1 MTARPASF
9 AGRLPTNCS
18 PGRGAHGPFHPDD
31 HAALSGMRDFRL
43 GSDRRRGDRRLPH
56 GVRALCAQ
64 SQHHLA
70 DRLHHLQLDCGD
82 IHRQPLCAVDPRPR
96 QCRRAAALSRP
107 TPAILSGAGFRHH
120 GAGLLR
126 GDDGPDL
133 PVLARS
139 LDRALGLRHDVARAV
154 VDSLC
159 VDAGRFR
166 PCFAAIRG
174 RADQARHRPRAALRH
189 QTGRD
194 ADTARGRSGGR
205 RNRHPT
211 ERGHMSPTTQ
221 GTIVLIETLVVL
233 LSGAPVAFGLGA
245 IAISFLVIFQ
255 GTDALRVAA
264 ETFYAG
270 LNDFT
275 LVSIPMF
282 VMMGAAIG
290 SSPAGKDLYEALDRW
305 LYRVPGGLV
314 ISNIGACAIFA
325 ALTGSSPACCA
336 AIGKM
341 GIPEMR
347 RRGYPDD
354 VATGSICAGG
364 TLGILIPPSITFI
377 LYGIAT
383 ETSIGRLFL
392 AGVLPGLMLTGLFI
406 LWTLFIIWRRGFRAH
421 AADFRYTWK
430 EKFQSI
436 PKIAPFLLI
445 IFGVMYTLYRGVATP
460 SEAAGVGAALCILMA
475 ILIYRMWAPEK
486 CWLILRDTTPE
497 SVMILMIMAAAL
509 LFGYMPS
516 SLYLTQTLAQAIADM
531 HVNKWVLML
540 LINLF
545 LLVSG
550 FFIPP
555 AAIILMTSPILY
567 PIITTAGFDPV
578 WFGVVM
584 TINMEIGLIH
594 PPVGL
599 NIYIVSSIAPDV
611 PVTRVMWGTIPYV
624 ICMMLAIV
632 ILCVF
637 PEIATWLPD
646 RLMGPVH
653 R

>member
-1 MTARPASF
+1 
-9 AGRLPTNCS
+9 
-18 PGRGAHGPFHPDD
+18 
-31 HAALSGMRDFRL
+31 
-43 GSDRRRGDRRLPH
+43 
-56 GVRALCAQ
+56 
-64 SQHHLA
+64 
-70 DRLHHLQLDCGD
+70 
-82 IHRQPLCAVDPRPR
+82 
-96 QCRRAAALSRP
+96 
-107 TPAILSGAGFRHH
+107 
-120 GAGLLR
+120 
-126 GDDGPDL
+126 
-133 PVLARS
+133 
-139 LDRALGLRHDVARAV
+139 
-154 VDSLC
+154 
-159 VDAGRFR
+159 
-166 PCFAAIRG
+166 
-174 RADQARHRPRAALRH
+174 
-189 QTGRD
+189 
-194 ADTARGRSGGR
+194 
-205 RNRHPT
+205 
-211 ERGHMSPTTQ
+211 MSPTTQ
-221 GTIVLIETLVVL
+221 GTIVLITTLVVL

-245 IAISFLVIFQ
+245 IALSFLVIFQ
-255 GTDALRVAA
+255 GVDALHVAA
-264 ETFYAG
+264 ETFYTG
-270 LNDFT
+270 LSDFT

-290 SSPAGKDLYEALDRW
+290 SSPAG
-305 LYRVPGGLV
+305 
-314 ISNIGACAIFA
+314 
-325 ALTGSSPACCA
+325 CA

-392 AGVLPGLMLTGLFI
+392 AGVMPGLMLTGLFMI
-406 LWTLFIIWRRGFRAH
+406 WTLFIIWKRGFRSH
-421 AADFRYTWK
+421 AADFRYAWK
-430 EKFQSI
+430 EKFESI
-436 PKIAPFLLI
+436 PKIAPFILI
-445 IFGVMYTLYRGVATP
+445 IVGVMYTLYGGVATP

-475 ILIYRMWAPEK
+475 IIIYRMWAPDK
-486 CWLILRDTTPE
+486 WWLILRDTTRE
-497 SVMILMIMAAAL
+497 SVMILMIIAAAV
-509 LFGYMPS
+509 LFGYMLT

-545 LLVSG
+545 LLVAG

-578 WFGVVM
+578 WFGVIM

-599 NIYIVSSIAPDV
+599 NIYIVNSIAPDV

-632 ILCVF
+632 ILCIF

-646 RLMGPVH
+646 HLMGPV
-653 R
+653 RR

>member
-1 MTARPASF
+1 
-9 AGRLPTNCS
+9 
-18 PGRGAHGPFHPDD
+18 
-31 HAALSGMRDFRL
+31 
-43 GSDRRRGDRRLPH
+43 
-56 GVRALCAQ
+56 
-64 SQHHLA
+64 
-70 DRLHHLQLDCGD
+70 
-82 IHRQPLCAVDPRPR
+82 
-96 QCRRAAALSRP
+96 
-107 TPAILSGAGFRHH
+107 
-120 GAGLLR
+120 
-126 GDDGPDL
+126 
-133 PVLARS
+133 
-139 LDRALGLRHDVARAV
+139 
-154 VDSLC
+154 
-159 VDAGRFR
+159 
-166 PCFAAIRG
+166 
-174 RADQARHRPRAALRH
+174 
-189 QTGRD
+189 
-194 ADTARGRSGGR
+194 
-205 RNRHPT
+205 
-211 ERGHMSPTTQ
+211 MSPTHQ
-221 GTIVLIETLVVL
+221 GVLVLLVTLAML
-233 LSGAPVAFGLGA
+233 LSGVPVAFGLGA
-245 IAISFLVIFQ
+245 ISIVFLLFFH
-255 GTDALRVAA
+255 GFDSLRVVA

-305 LYRVPGGLV
+305 LYRLPGGLV
-314 ISNIGACAIFA
+314 ISNLGACAIFA

-392 AGVLPGLMLTGLFI
+392 AGVMPGLLLTGLFM
-406 LWTLFIIWRRGFRAH
+406 LWTLFIIWKRGFRSH
-421 AADFRYTWK
+421 APEFRYKWR

-436 PKIAPFLLI
+436 PKIAPFIAI
-445 IFGVMYTLYRGVATP
+445 IIGVMYVLYGGVATP
-460 SEAAGVGAALCILMA
+460 SEAAGVGAALCVLCA
-475 ILIYRMWAPEK
+475 VVIYRMWSAK
-486 CWLILRDTTPE
+486 SWWQILRDTTRE
-497 SVMILMIMAAAL
+497 SVMILTIIAAAV
-509 LFGYMPS
+509 LFGYMLT

-540 LINLF
+540 LINIF
-545 LLVSG
+545 LLVCG

-555 AAIILMTSPILY
+555 AAIILMTSPILL
-567 PIITTAGFDPV
+567 PIITAAGFDPV
-578 WFGVVM
+578 WFGVIL
-584 TINMEIGLIH
+584 TINMEVGLIH

-599 NIYIVSSIAPDV
+599 NIYIVQAIAPDV

-624 ICMMLAIV
+624 LCMFLAIV
-632 ILCVF
+632 ILSVF

-646 RLMGPVH
+646 HLMGAVKT